1 MTAILARFRSS
12 CSPHAGAGDVEVSW
26 LFAITNVG
34 GLSCALLPS
43 DLTVGGVQVMDA
55 PTCSLRVCH
64 VTVSASSCPQILGG
78 LGDGGKQLGSLEGG
92 SALLAL
98 GLPSLSQPQFPRL

>member
-1 MTAILARFRSS
+1 MTAIPARLRSS
-12 CSPHAGAGDVEVSW
+12 SSPHSGAGDVEVSW

-34 GLSCALLPS
+34 LSYALLPS

-55 PTCSLRVCH
+55 PTCSLSVCH
-64 VTVSASSCPQILGG
+64 VTISASSCPQILGG
-78 LGDGGKQLGSLEGG
+78 LGDGGKELGSLEGG
-92 SALLAL
+92 SALL